1 MRSGITSF
9 LAAISLTAFSSVAL
23 ANQKIPFELVDLQQ
37 YHTYQEYLKKKVK
50 HKAFAV
56 PQFMEPGSAY
66 GEGSSSEEAVQNA
79 KKNCKEK
86 YQWDCNIISI
96 NGKIT
101 SDKTRTIPNEISE
114 PAEIKP
120 LNIDNQP
127 DEVKKLF
134 KNNYFKKAYQNA
146 KAHKAYATNNFG
158 INAQGH
164 LNAYIT
170 EEIAIERAM
179 FHCNRVAKN
188 HKDPVRRQACYV
200 VAVND
205 RLLSDNI
212 EKVLAQK

>member
-1 MRSGITSF
+1 MRSGITSL
-9 LAAISLTAFSSVAL
+9 LAAVSFTAFSSFCFAD
-23 ANQKIPFELVDLQQ
+23 QKIPFELVDFQQ
-37 YHTYQEYLKKKVK
+37 YHTYQQYLKKSAK

-66 GEGSSSEEAVQNA
+66 GEGSSPEEAIQSA

-96 NGKIT
+96 DGKIT
-101 SDKTRTIPNEISE
+101 SEKTRNIPKEISE
-114 PAEIKP
+114 PAEIKS
-120 LNIDNQP
+120 LNIDSQS
-127 DEVKKLF
+127 DKVKKLF
-134 KNNYFKKAYQNA
+134 KNYYFKKAYQNA
-146 KAHKAYATNNFG
+146 KANKAYATNNFG

-170 EEIAIERAM
+170 EEIAIERAL
-179 FHCNRVAKN
+179 FHCNRLAKK
-188 HKDPVRRQACYV
+188 HKDPTQRQACYV

-212 EKVLAQK
+212 ENVLAQK

>member
-9 LAAISLTAFSSVAL
+9 LAIVSLTVFSSFSL
-23 ANQKIPFELVDLQQ
+23 ADQKIPFELVDFQQ
-37 YHTYQEYLKKKVK
+37 YHTYQEYLKKSAK

-66 GEGSSSEEAVQNA
+66 GEGGSPEEAIQSA

-86 YQWDCNIISI
+86 YRWDCNIISI
-96 NGKIT
+96 DGKIT
-101 SDKTRTIPNEISE
+101 SDKTRTIPKEISE
-114 PAEIKP
+114 PAEIKS
-120 LNIDNQP
+120 LNIDNQS

-134 KNNYFKKAYQNA
+134 KNYHFKKTYQNA

-170 EEIAIERAM
+170 EEIAIERAL
-179 FHCNRVAKN
+179 FHCNRLAKK

-205 RLLSDNI
+205 RLLSENI